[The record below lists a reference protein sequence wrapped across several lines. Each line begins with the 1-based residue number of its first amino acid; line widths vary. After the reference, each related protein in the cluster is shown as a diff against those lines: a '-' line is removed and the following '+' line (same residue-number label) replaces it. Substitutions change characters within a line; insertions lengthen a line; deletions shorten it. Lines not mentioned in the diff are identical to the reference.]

1 MINLLPDD
9 RKDDIKAARANVVL
23 LRYMTIIAFA
33 FAFIGGA
40 VYISYSL
47 LQSTMASAEE
57 LVASNDIKADVYS
70 ETRQEVEELSSK
82 LNDSKAILDQEIRY
96 SQVLIKL
103 GQLTPAGVILGDL
116 TLDAASFSGTPVEL
130 QAYAKS
136 NSEAS
141 QLQSQLQSSPLFS
154 SVNLKSTEG
163 DKGIDGYPVLVTL
176 TVTLNKAGV

>member
-1 MINLLPDD
+1 MINLLPDI
-9 RKDDIKAARANVVL
+9 RKDDIKAARANVIL
-23 LRYMTIIAFA
+23 LRYMAIIGFA

-40 VYISYSL
+40 VYISYSV
-47 LQSTMASAEE
+47 LQTTMASAEE
-57 LVASNDIKADVYS
+57 RVALNDTKADVYS
-70 ETRQEVEELSSK
+70 ATRQEVDELSSK
-82 LNDSKAILDQEIRY
+82 LNDAKSILDQEIRY

-103 GQLTPAGVILGDL
+103 GQLTPAGVVLGNL
-116 TLDAASFSGTPVEL
+116 TLDAASFDGNAVEL

-154 SVNLKSTEG
+154 AVTLKSTEG